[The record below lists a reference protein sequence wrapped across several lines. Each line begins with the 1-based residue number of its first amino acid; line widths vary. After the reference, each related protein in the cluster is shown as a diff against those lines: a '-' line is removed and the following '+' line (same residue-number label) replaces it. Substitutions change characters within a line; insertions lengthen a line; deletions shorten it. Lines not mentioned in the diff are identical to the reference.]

1 MLRKRFK
8 TVFIKKN
15 YKNQLDEI
23 NLLNNKGK
31 IISSDNRENALLSA
45 VKKKYEV
52 AILDDGLQQKNINYD
67 LKIACFN
74 SEDALGNEYMLP
86 SRTFEREFK

>member
-1 MLRKRFK
+1 MLRKKFK

-15 YKNQLDEI
+15 YENQLDEI

-31 IISSDNRENALLSA
+31 IISSTSRENALLTA
-45 VKKKYEV
+45 VNKKYQL

-74 SEDALGNEYMLP
+74 SEYA
-86 SRTFEREFK
+86 TWK